1 MEIDVIKIG
10 GSLFPDSCLTTKLA
24 SFLNKLQSDVKV
36 IVSGGGAKVRNYEK
50 TNLDPNS
57 EKEHW
62 DCIKIMTLNAQK
74 IGEALT
80 PPAKMT
86 DGLPI
91 SPGIFF
97 LDAYSFCKNDTDSK
111 HKPVLPCS
119 RSVRSDTISLRYAI
133 KIKAS
138 RLWLLK
144 SCTIKR
150 EITWLEASKAG
161 LVDDFFGEVIKNKPD
176 QLKINWMNF
185 LSLS

>member
-1 MEIDVIKIG
+1 
-10 GSLFPDSCLTTKLA
+10 LA

-62 DCIKIMTLNAQK
+62 DCIKIMTLNARK

-133 KIKAS
+133 KINAS